1 MKPDSVV
8 VTILAESK
16 SANALQVNIYEQ
28 LKVSKEFMSRSEQNK
43 GLDQN
48 MIKVS
53 RSDQYKGLGQKGI
66 KAKVR

>member
-1 MKPDSVV
+1 
-8 VTILAESK
+8 
-16 SANALQVNIYEQ
+16 
-28 LKVSKEFMSRSEQNK
+28 MSRSEQNK